1 MTEVYLQWSPHH
13 YYYYYYC
20 FTILGKFVLVTSLV
34 RRAFERRCE
43 GTFQNS
49 SDLWHCAIV
58 VRWVITQHCFARS
71 LFRVNDL
78 QAQGQTHTAHS
89 QKTTTSF
96 VCRQLSSFSLK
107 CCKYCVNLCVKNCIY
122 FCHCAADQDDN
133 NHDGLCWRVLDTKIH
148 FGEFFWHL
156 NNCNAWHIIRFYFTS
171 AISFDLFSKF
181 GVALNFLIHL
191 EVV

>member
-1 MTEVYLQWSPHH
+1 MF
-13 YYYYYYC
+13 YYIRKVC
-20 FTILGKFVLVTSLV
+20 ACNVISKTSLWKKV
-34 RRAFERRCE
+34 WRYFSELIKD
-43 GTFQNS
+43 S

-96 VCRQLSSFSLK
+96 VCCQLSSFSLK